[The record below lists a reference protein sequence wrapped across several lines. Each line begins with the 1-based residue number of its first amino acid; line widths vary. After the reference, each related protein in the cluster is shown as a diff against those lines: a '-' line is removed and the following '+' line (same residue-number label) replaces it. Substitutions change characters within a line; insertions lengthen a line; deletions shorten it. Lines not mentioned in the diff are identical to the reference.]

1 MKIKLLFIF
10 VITTSLLFSECNGS
24 PDNNKFKSKNCSK
37 QDTRVLEKIKSY
49 NNHHNNIFSIGS
61 QVWNNNH
68 LTKLTLNNYGDKF
81 YLSDLFHLTS
91 LKELSINHVEILD
104 SMNANIENLRYLE
117 SLIINFTNLSGNI
130 NVGIGKLEKLIFLSL
145 DHNNLSGMIPKSLFN
160 LNLLKGLS
168 LDHNQLSGNIS
179 KRIGDLKNLTH
190 LHLDENQF
198 SGVLPKT
205 IIYLNNLKVLHLSY
219 NDFEKLPNEICNL
232 SLDKIEITLYG
243 NKLCNREDIPKC
255 FENQIGFQNCY

>member
-1 MKIKLLFIF
+1 
-10 VITTSLLFSECNGS
+10 
-24 PDNNKFKSKNCSK
+24 
-37 QDTRVLEKIKSY
+37 
-49 NNHHNNIFSIGS
+49 
-61 QVWNNNH
+61 
-68 LTKLTLNNYGDKF
+68 
-81 YLSDLFHLTS
+81 
-91 LKELSINHVEILD
+91 
-104 SMNANIENLRYLE
+104 
-117 SLIINFTNLSGNI
+117 
-130 NVGIGKLEKLIFLSL
+130 
-145 DHNNLSGMIPKSLFN
+145 MIPKSLFN

-232 SLDKIEITLYG
+232 SFDKIEITLYC
-243 NKLCNREDIPKC
+243 NKLCNGEDIPKC